1 MELSFVSDSFA
12 VCRLAPETEIPAW
25 VWGDRSFLSITYTAD
40 ELSIVCPLAYIPP
53 DVPAE
58 RHLAAI
64 KVEGPLEFT
73 LTGILSSLAT
83 PLADDGIAMF
93 AISTFDTDYL
103 LIKEQQMA
111 QARQVLEA
119 AGHHFIA

>member
-1 MELSFVSDSFA
+1 MDLSFIADSFA
-12 VCRLAPETEIPAW
+12 VCRMGPETEIPAW
-25 VWGDRSFLSITYTAD
+25 VWSDRSFLSITYTAD
-40 ELSIVCPLAYIPP
+40 ELSIVCPLAYVPP
-53 DVPAE
+53 EVPAE

-64 KVEGPLEFT
+64 KVEGPLDFT
-73 LTGILSSLAT
+73 LTGILSSLSA
-83 PLADDGIAMF
+83 PLAAADIPIF

-119 AGHHFIA
+119 AGHHFTS

>member
-1 MELSFVSDSFA
+1 MDLSFVTDSFA
-12 VCRLAPETEIPAW
+12 VCRLSPDSEVPAW
-25 VWGDRSFLSITYTAD
+25 AWSDRSFLSITYTVD
-40 ELSIVCPLAYIPP
+40 ELSIVCPLAYVPP

-58 RHLAAI
+58 RHLVAI

-73 LTGILSSLAT
+73 LTGILSSLAA
-83 PLADDGIAMF
+83 PLTTAGIAIF

-111 QARQVLEA
+111 SARQVLTA
-119 AGHHFIA
+119 AGHRFV